1 MQAQGYIQSIGF
13 EVSEF
18 KGKKVVYKGKFE
30 RRWC

>member
-1 MQAQGYIQSIGF
+1 MKKKPIYVYDGKQI
-13 EVSEF
+13 